1 MKWKR
6 TVQFCNTMKKNHTE
20 EFNFCSKKI
29 LFYVHNITSSIVST
43 SSEPNKQAPYCLCC
57 YQCKGI
63 VNRSDFC
70 PAGGETKAL
79 KAKLNVDSLTTG
91 QKFFLDPKYSDPQ
104 RILSFSPH
112 TACSGN
118 LRHFNVLL
126 MLKGS
131 FIL

>member
-1 MKWKR
+1 MKWKQ
-6 TVQFCNTMKKNHTE
+6 TVRFCNTTKKNHTE
-20 EFNFCSKKI
+20 EFSFYSKKI
-29 LFYVHNITSSIVST
+29 LFCVHNITSSIVST
-43 SSEPNKQAPYCLCC
+43 SSEPNKQAPCRLCC

-63 VNRSDFC
+63 LNKSDFC
-70 PAGGETKAL
+70 PAGGETRAL

-91 QKFFLDPKYSDPQ
+91 QKFFLDPKYSDPH
-104 RILSFSPH
+104 SPH

-118 LRHFNVLL
+118 LRHFNILL